1 MRLFFPKFQ
10 ANRKF
15 LIRLLSQALFS
26 SVLFVGVIGWQESLA
41 QGKPPETKAA
51 DAKAVEAKVA
61 DTKASEQKPAEAK
74 ASTPSTGEAKTEAK
88 KAAEPKAAEKP
99 KGPVIVANGRFDSK
113 LSEKVIRYAFPV
125 AETGFDPAQISD
137 LYSRTVVAGIME
149 SLFSWDFLAAPAQI
163 VPNVAENLG
172 DISSD
177 FKTFTVK
184 VKKGI
189 YFANHAAF
197 GGKKRELTADD
208 FVYSFKRHYD
218 PKLKS
223 YAINTLLT
231 SNLLGLNELRAAA
244 IKNKAPFAYDTAVEG
259 VKALDRYTIQ
269 FKTRDA
275 VPRFLENFSDPSL
288 FGAVAREVVEK
299 FGDKIMENPVGT
311 GPYRLTAWRRAS
323 KIVLERNPDY
333 REVLF
338 DAKPAAD
345 DVVGNEI
352 LARIKGKRI
361 PLNDRIEISILN
373 EEQPRWLAY
382 LNSEHDFLQGIPN
395 SFSAQAIP
403 NNQLAPNLK
412 KAGIKLLRTPLSDI
426 TMSFFN
432 IENPIVGGYTPDKVA
447 LRRAIA
453 LAIDVDAEIRLVRRG
468 QAIPAN
474 ILQPPGTT
482 GFDPLFRSEMSE
494 FSRPKAMA
502 LLDLFGYVDKDG
514 DGWRDLPDGS
524 PLILRCLSQSDQASR
539 QLDELFKKNINAVG
553 LKIEFEPA
561 KWPDNLKKAR
571 AGNLQMWRL
580 GFSATG
586 PDPDSY
592 IMQGYG
598 PAKGEN
604 NLSRFSRPEYDALYE
619 KQRTLPDGPDRN
631 AVMMEAHRIL
641 IAYMPYKVHTH
652 RIAPDLMHPWT
663 YNYKRHPFMR
673 DIYKFLEVDTAARV
687 KALGEQ

>member
-1 MRLFFPKFQ
+1 MRLFFPKIK

-15 LIRLLSQALFS
+15 LIRLIGSSLFS
-26 SVLFVGVIGWQESLA
+26 SIALIGSVGYNASLA
-41 QGKPPETKAA
+41 QSKPNESKAGE
-51 DAKAVEAKVA
+51 V
-61 DTKASEQKPAEAK
+61 KPAESKTAEPK
-74 ASTPSTGEAKTEAK
+74 ADAK
-88 KAAEPKAAEKP
+88 KAAETKSAEKP
-99 KGPVIVANGRFDSK
+99 KGPVVVANGRFDSK
-113 LSEKVIRYAFPV
+113 LSEKVVRYAFPV

-137 LYSRTVVAGIME
+137 LYSRTVVAGIVE
-149 SLFSWDFLAAPAQI
+149 SLFTWDFLAAPAQM
-163 VPNVAENLG
+163 VPNVAESLG
-172 DISSD
+172 EISSD

-189 YFANHAAF
+189 YFAEHPAF
-197 GGKKRELTADD
+197 GGKKRELTAED
-208 FVYSFKRHYD
+208 FVYSLKRHYD

-223 YAINTLLT
+223 YAINTLQ
-231 SNLLGLNELRAAA
+231 SNNILGLNELRTAA
-244 IKNKAPFAYDTAVEG
+244 IKNKTPFPYDTPVEG
-259 VKALDRYTIQ
+259 VKSLDRYTIQ
-269 FKTRDA
+269 FKTRDP
-275 VPRFLENFSDPSL
+275 VPRFLESFSDPSL
-288 FGAVAREVVEK
+288 FGAMAREVVEK
-299 FGDKIMENPVGT
+299 YGDKIMENPVGT

-345 DVVGNEI
+345 DVVGQEI
-352 LARIKGKRI
+352 LARSKGKRV
-361 PLNDRIEISILN
+361 PFNDRIEISILN

-382 LNSEHDFLQGIPN
+382 LNAEHDFLQGIPG
-395 SFSAQAIP
+395 SFSPVAIP
-403 NNQLAPNLK
+403 NNELAPNLK
-412 KAGIKLLRTPLSDI
+412 KAGIKLLRTPLSDV

-432 IENPIVGGYTPDKVA
+432 MENPIVGGYTPDKVA

-482 GFDPLFRSEMSE
+482 GFDASFRSEMSE

-502 LLDLFGYVDKDG
+502 LLDMFGYVDKNG

-539 QLDELFKKNINAVG
+539 QLDELFKKNINAIG

-580 GFSATG
+580 GFSATA
-586 PDPDSY
+586 PDPDTFV
-592 IMQGYG
+592 MQGYG

-604 NLSRFSRPEYDALYE
+604 NLSRFDRPEYDALYN
-619 KQRTLPDGPDRN
+619 KQKMLPDGPERN
-631 AVMMEAHRIL
+631 AVIMDAHRML
-641 IAYMPYKVHTH
+641 IAYMPYKIHTH

-673 DIYKFLEVDTAARV
+673 DIYKYLEVDTAARV